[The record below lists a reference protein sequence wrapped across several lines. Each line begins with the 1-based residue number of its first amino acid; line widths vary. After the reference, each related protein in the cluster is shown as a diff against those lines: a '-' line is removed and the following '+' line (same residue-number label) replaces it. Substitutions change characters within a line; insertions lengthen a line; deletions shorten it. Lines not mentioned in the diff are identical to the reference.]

1 MDSGLLLS
9 SLIKQFHTRPENIYT
24 TKPLIDK
31 QGNFIYTDS
40 VDNKNNI
47 KLNFIYIINTW
58 LAKRDWKSPISFYF
72 ATHPSK
78 TSSSNSSLGAK

>member
-47 KLNFIYIINTW
+47 KLNFIYIINT
-58 LAKRDWKSPISFYF
+58 
-72 ATHPSK
+72 
-78 TSSSNSSLGAK
+78 